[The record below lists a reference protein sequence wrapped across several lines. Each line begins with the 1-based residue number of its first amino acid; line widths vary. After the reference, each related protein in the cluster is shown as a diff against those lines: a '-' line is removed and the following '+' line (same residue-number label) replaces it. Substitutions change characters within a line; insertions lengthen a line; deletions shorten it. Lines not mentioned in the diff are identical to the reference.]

1 MQTIEMGVAEIT
13 KRLISVIE
21 KDQIFQSITV
31 RGEVSNF
38 KFSGPHAYFSLK
50 EEEYLLNCVMFNAV
64 YRYPSGVKDGTLVK
78 ASGAI
83 KVYPKRGTYQLYT
96 ESIVEGKDYGELYK
110 KLEQLKIKLKNEGIF
125 DKVKKEIPRF
135 PKKIAVVSS
144 RTSAAFHDVV
154 KTIKKRYPLTTILLF
169 HTSVQG
175 KEAAAEI
182 VNALDA
188 ADRSGADVVLLV
200 RGGGSI
206 EDLWNFNEEIVVKKV
221 YEMKTPTISGVGHEV
236 DTTLVD
242 YVADRRAPTPTGAAE
257 YATPDLLEIKKNI
270 ELSFSRIVDD
280 MDQKIDESL
289 TSIERSKRRL
299 DFLSPKRQISI
310 KEEKVY
316 EAFSKL
322 KGMLDNTT
330 REKYNLLLRNF
341 EALKHSKIVRTIEL
355 VPERLDSKMKMAK
368 QRMSNEIS
376 QKVLSLEKM
385 EMSLNAHDP
394 FEPLRRGYAMV
405 FKDEK
410 LVKSVR
416 TLKKS
421 DEIKLKLLDG
431 KILSEVME
439 IEENGK

>member
-1 MQTIEMGVAEIT
+1 MGVSEIT
-13 KRLISVIE
+13 RRLISVIE
-21 KDQIFQSITV
+21 TDEIFQNVVV

-50 EEEYLLNCVMFNAV
+50 EEEYLLNCVMFNAI
-64 YRYPSGVKDGTLVK
+64 YRHPSGIKDGTLVK
-78 ASGAI
+78 ASGAVKI
-83 KVYPKRGTYQLYT
+83 YPKRGTYQLYT
-96 ESIVEGKDYGELYK
+96 ESILEGKDYGELYK
-110 KLEQLKIKLKNEGIF
+110 RFEELKIKLKSEGIF
-125 DKVKKEIPRF
+125 DKPKKEIPRF
-135 PKKIAVVSS
+135 PKKIGVVSS

-154 KTIKKRYPLTTILLF
+154 KTIKKRYPLATLLLF

-175 KEAAAEI
+175 KEASTEI

-188 ADRSGADVVLLV
+188 ADRSGADVILLV

-206 EDLWNFNEEIVVKKV
+206 EDLWNFNEEMVVKKV
-221 YEMKTPTISGVGHEV
+221 YAMKTPIITGVGHEV

-257 YATPDLLEIKKNI
+257 YATPDLFEMKRNI
-270 ELSFSRIVDD
+270 DISFSRIKNDT
-280 MDQKIDESL
+280 DQKIDEL
-289 TSIERSKRRL
+289 FDSIERSKKRL

-316 EAFSKL
+316 ESFSQL
-322 KGMLDNTT
+322 NRILDNAIKAK
-330 REKYNLLLRNF
+330 RALLLRNL

-355 VPERLDSKMKMAK
+355 VPERLNSKIEMIK
-368 QRMSNEIS
+368 QKISNETS
-376 QKVLSLEKM
+376 QRVLSLEKI
-385 EMSLNAHDP
+385 ELSLNAHDP
-394 FEPLRRGYAMV
+394 MEPIRRGYVMV

-410 LVKSVR
+410 LVKSVHE
-416 TLKKS
+416 LKKS